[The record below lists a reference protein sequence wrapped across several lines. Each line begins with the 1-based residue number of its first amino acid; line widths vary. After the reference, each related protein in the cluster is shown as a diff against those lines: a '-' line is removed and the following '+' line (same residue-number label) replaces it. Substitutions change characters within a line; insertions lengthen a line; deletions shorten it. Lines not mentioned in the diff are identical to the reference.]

1 VTRLLAAGADPNASV
16 GVPNGPGQLLQTTA
30 LIIAAVGGRLE
41 AARRLLEGGAAPSL
55 AGGDG
60 ITPLMK
66 AAGGGQLEVLQLLL
80 GRGAA
85 VDAVHP
91 RTGVTA
97 FHSACFGNQ
106 AECAEA
112 LAHAGCDVGLKTETG
127 ETGRELAQAKGH
139 GEVAARLRA
148 VVSEQLRAA
157 GSTPAPAPAAVA
169 GDEGP
174 VDQLAQAA
182 VEGDG
187 AAVSQLLAAGAD
199 PNASVGSCR
208 RGRRAGPPRC
218 MRRRGPASWRRRG
231 CCWTPAPTRAS
242 RTATASPR

>member
-1 VTRLLAAGADPNASV
+1 VFETTALCTAAAYNQLETARLLLEAGADPDRAIS
-16 GVPNGPGQLLQTTA
+16 
-30 LIIAAVGGRLE
+30 GGT
-41 AARRLLEGGAAPSL
+41 
-55 AGGDG
+55 
-60 ITPLMK
+60 TPLMI
-66 AAGGGQLEVLQLLL
+66 AASNGHMEVLRLLL
-80 GRGAA
+80 ERGAA
-85 VDAVHP
+85 LDAAHP
-91 RTGVTA
+91 DGGCTA
-97 FHSACFGNQ
+97 FHFACFNNQ

-231 CCWTPAPTRAS
+231 CCWMRAPIWRA
-242 RTATASPR
+242 RAVTVRPR